1 MQKVKTFTKDDLLID
16 YFDNWIDLYKRG
28 SVRKVTLEKYLNN
41 AKWLKRIASDIK
53 LQDINRST
61 YQRILNAYAEY
72 HEKQTVV
79 DFHHQIKGMILD
91 AVDEDLIERDPTR
104 KVVFK
109 GKQPRQK
116 KQKYL
121 DQYQVHNLLEDL
133 DLDHGINWDWLILLI
148 AKTGLRFSE
157 ALGLTPADFDFMKS
171 TLTVNK
177 TWNYKEDGEFQP
189 TKNKSSMRT
198 IPIDYQTAM
207 RFQAIINDIP
217 KDKPIFVNGP
227 VCNSTPNHRLARHCK
242 KLGIPVIS
250 IHGLRHTHASL
261 LLSTGVS
268 VPSISKRLGHASIA
282 TTQKVYL
289 HLISELE
296 NQDNDQIMRY
306 LSSLN

>member
-109 GKQPRQK
+109 GKQ
-116 KQKYL
+116 
-121 DQYQVHNLLEDL
+121 
-133 DLDHGINWDWLILLI
+133 
-148 AKTGLRFSE
+148 S
-157 ALGLTPADFDFMKS
+157 
-171 TLTVNK
+171 
-177 TWNYKEDGEFQP
+177 
-189 TKNKSSMRT
+189 
-198 IPIDYQTAM
+198 
-207 RFQAIINDIP
+207 
-217 KDKPIFVNGP
+217 
-227 VCNSTPNHRLARHCK
+227 
-242 KLGIPVIS
+242 
-250 IHGLRHTHASL
+250 
-261 LLSTGVS
+261 
-268 VPSISKRLGHASIA
+268 
-282 TTQKVYL
+282 
-289 HLISELE
+289 
-296 NQDNDQIMRY
+296 
-306 LSSLN
+306 

>member
-91 AVDEDLIERDPTR
+91 AVDEYLIERDPTR

-133 DLDHGINWDWLILLI
+133 DLDHGIN
-148 AKTGLRFSE
+148 S
-157 ALGLTPADFDFMKS
+157 
-171 TLTVNK
+171 
-177 TWNYKEDGEFQP
+177 YH
-189 TKNKSSMRT
+189 
-198 IPIDYQTAM
+198 TAM
-207 RFQAIINDIP
+207 RFQAIINDMP